1 MVSKAEMGELRAA
14 EKSSTFSVTC
24 SRLRRYLKEKGSL
37 GDLSLSLSAAAGD
50 RSAAAAATA
59 APPIGGI
66 EKFKPEALQTMNLMP
81 GVEVSGEDDERKGHT
96 PSMDVIPQ
104 SGGAVASSDR
114 KADETRE
121 DQKGQMTIFYAGRVV
136 VFDNFPAGKAGELMV
151 MAKQSCPAA
160 TQRVRVEAPAPVL
173 PRPNIGPSPAS
184 TSEAAAAT
192 AAPVAAQV
200 APQKPPQAAGS
211 DLPIARRVSLH
222 RFLEKRKDRIISK
235 APYPVSGSS
244 AAGKP
249 EDGGKWLGLAAP
261 PVPPSGELRLQG

>member
-1 MVSKAEMGELRAA
+1 MVSKAEMGERRAA
-14 EKSSTFSVTC
+14 EKASTFSVTC
-24 SRLRRYLKEKGSL
+24 SRLRR
-37 GDLSLSLSAAAGD
+37 LSAAAGD

-96 PSMDVIPQ
+96 PSMDVIP
-104 SGGAVASSDR
+104 SPAAP
-114 KADETRE
+114 E

-136 VFDNFPAGKAGELMV
+136 VFDNFPAG
-151 MAKQSCPAA
+151 SCPAA

-192 AAPVAAQV
+192 AAPVAAQE

-261 PVPPSGELRLQG
+261 PVPPSGELRLQGSSASGRVSGSTRTGIGEVWLCGIFCNRGECEERSSG